1 MHLVPLPPPAAAAA
15 VLILLFLALETRA
28 APVPPACPLHCT
40 CAPSPAAADVL
51 AVNCSGVGLS
61 STSSSLA
68 GIDAAA
74 VGTLDLS
81 RNGVARVDLALLG
94 GLAGFEVLHLGG
106 NGVVELRSGSR
117 GGWRLTPWGRGVSG
131 GGGGGGGQLLKNLK
145 VLLLNDNKLDN
156 IPAVIRELTSLER
169 LSLAHNEIVTV
180 RSDALHTLS
189 SLRHL
194 ELQGNRISHVEGGAF
209 RGLSALTE
217 LNLGDNSLSTLTPD
231 PLADLED
238 AIGRASLSLD
248 LRGNPWRCDCRASA
262 LLGWARQSQARARL
276 LREVTCWGRP
286 AGRSLLAAE
295 EDCGR
300 PGASV
305 IAAEGTTA
313 VLPCGP
319 EEAMEVLYWRTPLGP
334 VDGERDGDGGR
345 PHVDRSGA
353 LVVPHASVE
362 HEGRYECVRW
372 SGAAR
377 DLAPVHL
384 LLSERG
390 HRRARS
396 AAGEPRAACAVSQE
410 QFVLAVSL
418 SVIITF
424 LGAFALGVLARPY
437 VMPLFSCCSRKPK
450 EGRATDRS
458 AAARDNPAF
467 SDDGV
472 QGRPTGDGRKG
483 AGRKKGVWL
492 FGRRKNE
499 IAEPKVKFYSEP
511 PGAMLH
517 REGKAKV
524 SRASSSSNSSQGP
537 YRDTH
542 LPGMGMGAGG
552 RRDIDSTDS
561 AIGSSQ
567 TTYENVQL
575 NAHGHAKPQKPDSD
589 SDSDTSSSHNSFV
602 NVNVQPLG
610 HINPGRGV
618 GQPGH
623 LSQVSGGMGVSHGG
637 NRVPTAKLSSP
648 KRLAPLPPANVSQTK
663 SPALQL
669 PSKENSGAIAG
680 AVSVAVLGKPSEVG
694 ALKRW
699 PESERYNDQ
708 LQEEQ
713 HNKPQSMI
721 PKKPPR
727 REHSDSTSDS
737 ESDEGKNVVPG
748 RAHSGMMRPDKAKDL
763 EEISLSSNYV
773 VHIDGVD
780 TGETECDAHIDS
792 PVAHGSSQKN
802 VGQTGGQDAS
812 QTQGMHAAQPAR
824 RSSSSS
830 DDSSD
835 TDDGNGGVALP
846 GGKAPVVAPRY
857 VLQRSSEGGE
867 FPPKSA
873 AAAQGK
879 LGPQAS
885 DAAAAG
891 QSTPSKRFT
900 FAKLKAA
907 MNLKVMLPTSKKEKG
922 KDKSKAEAQKKESV
936 ESQSSGDSSLEDG
949 DNKPKTATVKVDVED
964 GKQSSPSSSNA
975 SEQSNDRAKD
985 LESTL
990 RAPVAQHGPQGVS
1003 LAVKAHLGKG
1013 DSQSLSDS
1021 SESDDDRRA
1030 SHLGDGTA
1038 KGSLISGHAKWPTT
1052 QSLHRLGRG
1061 EDSEEDASPGTSSMD
1076 GRVASSLQVAS
1087 ILGQERQ
1094 TRDDSHSDSSDGGQA
1109 ASSLQLAASRGSE
1122 GPTLHNSHSDSS
1134 DDGQAASSLQLAA
1147 SRGPEGPT
1155 LHNSHSDSSDDGQA
1169 ASSPQLAASR
1179 GSEGPTLHN
1188 SHSDSSDGGQAA
1200 SSLQA
1205 VVTRG
1210 QERQS
1215 HKESSSDSSDARQ
1228 ATGSLQPARSR
1239 GRERQRWGNSQSDSS
1254 DDGERPPRGR
1264 TGPPRGDTEGSRHRQ
1279 DDEHEVSPSPRSNL
1293 LANTLAAWPT
1303 KKPDILGTRRG
1314 QPRVSVSSTSSDD
1327 ESVERPV
1334 PQKQQ
1339 QQQRATVTPTATR
1352 NVSATHE
1359 LHTQWG
1365 YSTKVD
1371 FDGGGALGGAT
1382 KAAPFESSWTVSS
1395 FLTQGRD
1402 EGASDPTGVAQPHV
1416 TLQTEN
1422 AFGFSE
1428 ALSSALLMAPKA
1440 GEKSGV
1446 FSSDALLSLTK
1457 RTGRRGSDD
1466 SSSSSSSSGDEQ
1478 LRSTRARAAKP
1489 DLLSPPPPPLPNA
1502 PPPGDEIDRGDND
1515 DDHDGGGAGD
1525 QDFEF
1530 VSLPKLS
1537 VSLRLPGSQSDSST
1551 EEFISRQLTAGS
1563 SSSLSDGDLG

>member
-1 MHLVPLPPPAAAAA
+1 MHLVPLPPAAAAA
-15 VLILLFLALETRA
+15 VLLLVLQACA
-28 APVPPACPLHCT
+28 APVPACPLACT
-40 CAPSPAAADVL
+40 CTRSPAAADVL

-61 STSSSLA
+61 SSSLA
-68 GIDAAA
+68 GIDAATA

-81 RNGVARVDLALLG
+81 RNGVARVDLVLLG
-94 GLAGFEVLHLGG
+94 GLAGLEVLDLGG

-117 GGWRLTPWGRGVSG
+117 GGWRLTPWGRGFS

-145 VLLLNDNKLDN
+145 VLLLNDNKLEN

-169 LSLAHNEIVTV
+169 LSLAHNEIVAV
-180 RSDALHTLS
+180 RSDVLQTLS

-194 ELQGNRISHVEGGAF
+194 ELQGNSISLVEGGAF

-248 LRGNPWRCDCRASA
+248 LRGNPWRCDCTASA
-262 LLGWARQSQARARL
+262 LLGWARQSEERARL
-276 LREVTCWGRP
+276 LREVTCGGRP
-286 AGRSLLAAE
+286 TGRSLLAAE

-313 VLPCGP
+313 VLPCGR
-319 EEAMEVLYWRTPLGP
+319 EAMEVLYWRTPLGP

-345 PHVDRSGA
+345 PHVDGSGA
-353 LVVPHASVE
+353 LVVPHASAE

-372 SGAAR
+372 SGAGR
-377 DLAPVHL
+377 DVAPVHL
-384 LLSERG
+384 LLSGRG
-390 HRRARS
+390 HRSARS
-396 AAGEPRAACAVSQE
+396 AAGEPRASCPVSQG

-418 SVIITF
+418 AVIITF

-437 VMPLFSCCSRKPK
+437 VLPLFSCCLGKSKG
-450 EGRATDRS
+450 GRPTDRS
-458 AAARDNPAF
+458 AAAHDNPAF

-472 QGRPTGDGRKG
+472 QGRPAGDERKG

-499 IAEPKVKFYSEP
+499 IAEPTVKFYSEP

-517 REGKAKV
+517 REGRAKV

-537 YRDTH
+537 YRNTH
-542 LPGMGMGAGG
+542 LPGMGAGG
-552 RRDIDSTDS
+552 RKYFDSTDS
-561 AIGSSQ
+561 ARGSSQ
-567 TTYENVQL
+567 TTFENVQL

-602 NVNVQPLG
+602 NVSVQPLG
-610 HINPGRGV
+610 HINPGRVV
-618 GQPGH
+618 GQAGH
-623 LSQVSGGMGVSHGG
+623 LSQVSGGTGVSHGG
-637 NRVPTAKLSSP
+637 NRVPTAQLGSP

-669 PSKENSGAIAG
+669 PSKQHSGAITG

-694 ALKRW
+694 VLKRW
-699 PESERYNDQ
+699 PDSERYNAR

-713 HNKPQSMI
+713 HNKPQSVI

-748 RAHSGMMRPDKAKDL
+748 RAHGGNTHPDKAQDL

-802 VGQTGGQDAS
+802 VGQTGGHDAS
-812 QTQGMHAAQPAR
+812 QTQGMHAAQPPR

-857 VLQRSSEGGE
+857 VPQGSSEGGD
-867 FPPKSA
+867 FPLKSA

-879 LGPQAS
+879 LGLQAS
-885 DAAAAG
+885 DSAAAAG
-891 QSTPSKRFT
+891 QGTPSKRFT

-922 KDKSKAEAQKKESV
+922 KDTSKAEARKKEGV
-936 ESQSSGDSSLEDG
+936 ERQSSGNSSLEDG
-949 DNKPKTATVKVDVED
+949 DNKPKTATVVDVEH
-964 GKQSSPSSSNA
+964 GMQPTPSSSNA

-990 RAPVAQHGPQGVS
+990 RAPVAQHGPHGVS

-1013 DSQSLSDS
+1013 DSQSISDS
-1021 SESDDDRRA
+1021 SESGDDRRA
-1030 SHLGDGTA
+1030 LRLRDGTA
-1038 KGSLISGHAKWPTT
+1038 KGSLISGYAKWPTT

-1061 EDSEEDASPGTSSMD
+1061 EDSEEDASPGTSSMAQIKD

-1094 TRDDSHSDSSDGGQA
+1094 TRDESHSDSSDDGRA
-1109 ASSLQLAASRGSE
+1109 ASSLQLAASHAPE
-1122 GPTLHNSHSDSS
+1122 GRTHHNSHSDSS
-1134 DDGQAASSLQLAA
+1134 DDGRAASSLQLAA
-1147 SRGPEGPT
+1147 SHAPEGRT
-1155 LHNSHSDSSDDGQA
+1155 HHNSHSDSSDD
-1169 ASSPQLAASR
+1169 
-1179 GSEGPTLHN
+1179 
-1188 SHSDSSDGGQAA
+1188 GQAA

-1228 ATGSLQPARSR
+1228 ATGSLQAARSR

-1254 DDGERPPRGR
+1254 DYGQRPPRGH

-1279 DDEHEVSPSPRSNL
+1279 DDEHEVSPSLRSNL

-1303 KKPDILGTRRG
+1303 KKPDILGTRG
-1314 QPRVSVSSTSSDD
+1314 QTRVSVSSTSSDD
-1327 ESVERPV
+1327 ESVERPM
-1334 PQKQQ
+1334 PQKQ
-1339 QQQRATVTPTATR
+1339 QQQRATVTPTASR
-1352 NVSATHE
+1352 NVSATLE

-1371 FDGGGALGGAT
+1371 LDGGGALGGAN
-1382 KAAPFESSWTVSS
+1382 KAAPFESSRTVSS
-1395 FLTQGRD
+1395 FQTQGRD
-1402 EGASDPTGVAQPHV
+1402 EGASDSTGVAQPHV

-1440 GEKSGV
+1440 GEKGGV

-1457 RTGRRGSDD
+1457 RTGRRGSGD
-1466 SSSSSSSSGDEQ
+1466 SSSSSSSGDEQ

-1489 DLLSPPPPPLPNA
+1489 DLFSPPPPPLPNA
-1502 PPPGDEIDRGDND
+1502 PPPGDKIDQGDND
-1515 DDHDGGGAGD
+1515 DHDEGGGGGE
-1525 QDFEF
+1525 QGFEF

-1537 VSLRLPGSQSDSST
+1537 VSLRLPGSESDSSI
-1551 EEFISRQLTAGS
+1551 EEVVSRQPTVGASG
-1563 SSSLSDGDLG
+1563 SLSDGDLE

>member
-1 MHLVPLPPPAAAAA
+1 MHLVPLPPPAAAA
-15 VLILLFLALETRA
+15 VLLLLFLALETRA
-28 APVPPACPLHCT
+28 APVPASCPLVCT
-40 CAPSPAAADVL
+40 CAPYPAAADVL
-51 AVNCSGVGLS
+51 VVNCSGVGLS
-61 STSSSLA
+61 STTSFA

-94 GLAGFEVLHLGG
+94 GLAGLEVLDLGG

-117 GGWRLTPWGRGVSG
+117 GGWRLTPWGRGVPG
-131 GGGGGGGQLLKNLK
+131 GGGGGGDGQLLKNLK
-145 VLLLNDNKLDN
+145 VLLLNDNKLEN

-169 LSLAHNEIVTV
+169 LSLARNEIVTV

-217 LNLGDNSLSTLTPD
+217 LNFGDNSLSTLTPD

-276 LREVTCWGRP
+276 LREVTCGGRP

-313 VLPCGP
+313 VLPCGRD
-319 EEAMEVLYWRTPLGP
+319 EAMEVLYWRTPLGP
-334 VDGERDGDGGR
+334 VDGERDGDGGH
-345 PHVDRSGA
+345 PHVDGSGA

-377 DLAPVHL
+377 DVAPVHL
-384 LLSERG
+384 LLSEGG

-396 AAGEPRAACAVSQE
+396 ATGEPRAACAVSQE

-472 QGRPTGDGRKG
+472 QGRPAGDGRKG
-483 AGRKKGVWL
+483 ASRKKGVWL

-524 SRASSSSNSSQGP
+524 SRASFSSNSSQGP

-561 AIGSSQ
+561 ARGSSQ
-567 TTYENVQL
+567 TTFENVQL

-589 SDSDTSSSHNSFV
+589 SDSDTSSCHNSFV
-602 NVNVQPLG
+602 NVSVQPLG

-648 KRLAPLPPANVSQTK
+648 KRLAPLPPANVSQAT

-669 PSKENSGAIAG
+669 PSKQNSGAIAG
-680 AVSVAVLGKPSEVG
+680 AVSVAMLGKPSEVG

-699 PESERYNDQ
+699 PESERYNDR

-713 HNKPQSMI
+713 RNKPQSLI

-748 RAHSGMMRPDKAKDL
+748 GAHGGMTHPDKATDL

-773 VHIDGVD
+773 VHIDGID

-824 RSSSSS
+824 RRSSSS

-885 DAAAAG
+885 DAAAAAAG

-922 KDKSKAEAQKKESV
+922 KDKSKAEAQKKEGV

-949 DNKPKTATVKVDVED
+949 DNKPKTATMKIDVED

-1021 SESDDDRRA
+1021 SESGDDRRA

-1094 TRDDSHSDSSDGGQA
+1094 TRDDSHSDSGDGG
-1109 ASSLQLAASRGSE
+1109 
-1122 GPTLHNSHSDSS
+1122 H
-1134 DDGQAASSLQLAA
+1134 
-1147 SRGPEGPT
+1147 
-1155 LHNSHSDSSDDGQA
+1155 A

-1179 GSEGPTLHN
+1179 SSEGPTLHN

-1210 QERQS
+1210 QDRQS

-1239 GRERQRWGNSQSDSS
+1239 GRERQRWGNSPSDSS
-1254 DDGERPPRGR
+1254 DDGERPPWGC
-1264 TGPPRGDTEGSRHRQ
+1264 TGPPRGDTEGSRHRH

-1303 KKPDILGTRRG
+1303 KKPDILGTRG

-1334 PQKQQ
+1334 PQKQ

-1402 EGASDPTGVAQPHV
+1402 EGASDSTGVAQPHV

-1428 ALSSALLMAPKA
+1428 ALASALLMAPKA
-1440 GEKSGV
+1440 GEKGGV
-1446 FSSDALLSLTK
+1446 FSSDALLSITK
-1457 RTGRRGSDD
+1457 RTGRRGSGDS

-1502 PPPGDEIDRGDND
+1502 PPPGDEIDRGNN
-1515 DDHDGGGAGD
+1515 DDHDEGGAGGGD

-1530 VSLPKLS
+1530 VSLPKLR
-1537 VSLRLPGSQSDSST
+1537 VPGSQSDSST
-1551 EEFISRQLTAGS
+1551 EEFISRQPTAGA